1 MTVLRVAL
9 VELKRLTSGVLP
21 VLVLIAMSCIPLLY
35 GALYLYGN
43 WDAYG
48 HVNGIVGALVVEDE
62 GATDSSGQQVN
73 TGADVK
79 KNLLDAGTFDWR
91 QVPTREEA
99 VDGVEKGT
107 YDFALVIPKN
117 FSRNLQSAAAFKP
130 DADGKTGTI
139 DPQSA
144 GIEIV
149 TNDANNYVL
158 TNIVTKAGTSVRDS
172 VASKV
177 GNATANALLA
187 SFTTIHSKMGEAA
200 DGASKVNNGT
210 VKLADAIVQLKD
222 GSATVNDG
230 ALKLKDGTVTLS
242 DGTTQLVDAQKQLA
256 EGAEKLA
263 NGAEKLDSGAE
274 KLDSGAEKLVDGST
288 TLKNGT
294 STLASAA
301 ASASDGASKLKDGS
315 ATLAEGTSSLKDGS
329 ATLAR
334 GANSL
339 AEGTHKL
346 RQGLDQSGIRELPG
360 QLNAMCQHLQQTDTS
375 APSGDFGRDLSNTV
389 VSASAQR
396 LRERL
401 APLVAAGTMT
411 QQQADELVSS
421 VDSDE
426 FKGEVATL
434 NQKALESQLASRD
447 AVAADVMSKLQALK
461 SSHCVADG
469 SSSSAAKIQTLVSG
483 VDALDAA
490 STSVAKGASSLAD
503 GAARVDDG
511 ASSLA
516 SGSAALADGNSKIAS
531 GASSLA
537 SGSAT
542 LAEGTE
548 NLKSGTDSLKSGA
561 ATLKDGSGTL
571 AEKEQAA
578 VEGQQKVAD
587 GASNLKDGA
596 SQLSEGTGKLA
607 NGTDQLHSGAS
618 ELKEGTSSLQSGLA
632 SGTKQ
637 VPNLSE
643 SDQTKVADTMS
654 NPVTL
659 SHNSLASGRNYGEGM
674 GPFFMCLA
682 LWIGGLMLVQTLRV
696 MNNRALASHAPSIR
710 VMLGSWMPFGLVG
723 VAQATLMFVVIK
735 FGLGFEMAHPWL
747 VWLFLC
753 FVALVFTGFIHGLT
767 VFLSAPGKL
776 MALVV
781 LILQLVTGG
790 GTMPY
795 ETLPEPIRWMHD
807 FFPMGY
813 AVTGMRRLSYGVN
826 ESSLWGIMLVLT
838 LWGLAGLLL
847 GYLGTRRDRTWSL
860 KKLAP
865 EISVS

>member
-130 DADGKTGTI
+130 DANGNTGTI

-200 DGASKVNNGT
+200 SGAEKVNTGT

-256 EGAEKLA
+256 DGADKLA
-263 NGAEKLDSGAE
+263 SGAATLDSGAAT
-274 KLDSGAEKLVDGST
+274 LNSGAAKLVDGST

-315 ATLAEGTSSLKDGS
+315 ATLAQGTSSLKDGS
-329 ATLAR
+329 ATLAQ

-346 RQGLDQSGIRELPG
+346 RQGLDESGIRELPG

-401 APLVAAGTMT
+401 APMVAAGTMT

-426 FKGEVATL
+426 FKSEVATL
-434 NQKALESQLASRD
+434 NQKALESHLASRS
-447 AVAADVMSKLQALK
+447 ATAADAMSKLQALK

-490 STSVAKGASSLAD
+490 STSVAKGASSLAE
-503 GAARVDDG
+503 GAARVDSG

-516 SGSAALADGNSKIAS
+516 SGAATLADGNAQIAS

-548 NLKSGTDSLKSGA
+548 NLKSGTDSLKSGT
-561 ATLKDGSGTL
+561 ATLKDGTSTL
-571 AEKEQAA
+571 AEKEQSA

-596 SQLSEGTGKLA
+596 SQLTEGTEKLA
-607 NGTDQLHSGAS
+607 SGTDQLNSGAS
-618 ELKEGTSSLQSGLA
+618 ELKDGTSSLQSGLA

-696 MNNRALASHAPSIR
+696 MNNRALASHAPSVR

-723 VAQATLMFVVIK
+723 IAQATLMFVVIK

-747 VWLFLC
+747 AWLFLC
-753 FVALVFTGFIHGLT
+753 FVALIFTGFIHGLT
-767 VFLSAPGKL
+767 VFLGAPGKL
-776 MALVV
+776 VALVV

-795 ETLPEPIRWMHD
+795 ETLPESIRWMHD

-826 ESSLWGIMLVLT
+826 ESSLWGIMLVLA

-865 EISVS
+865 EITV

>member
-99 VDGVEKGT
+99 VNGVEKGT

-130 DADGKTGTI
+130 DANGNTGTI

-200 DGASKVNNGT
+200 SGAEKVNTGT

-256 EGAEKLA
+256 DGADKLA
-263 NGAEKLDSGAE
+263 SGAATLDSGAAA
-274 KLDSGAEKLVDGST
+274 LNSGAAKLVDGST

-315 ATLAEGTSSLKDGS
+315 ATLAQGTSSLKDGS
-329 ATLAR
+329 ATLAQ

-346 RQGLDQSGIRELPG
+346 RQGLDESGIRELPG

-401 APLVAAGTMT
+401 APMVAAGTMT

-434 NQKALESQLASRD
+434 NQKALESHLASRS
-447 AVAADVMSKLQALK
+447 ATAADAMSKLQALK

-469 SSSSAAKIQTLVSG
+469 SSSSAAKIQNLVSG

-490 STSVAKGASSLAD
+490 STSVAKGASSLAE
-503 GAARVDDG
+503 GAARVDSG

-516 SGSAALADGNSKIAS
+516 SGAATLADGNAQIAS

-537 SGSAT
+537 SGASS

-548 NLKSGTDSLKSGA
+548 NLKSGTDSLKSGT
-561 ATLKDGSGTL
+561 ATLKDGTSTL
-571 AEKEQAA
+571 AEKEQSA

-596 SQLSEGTGKLA
+596 SQLTEGTEKLA
-607 NGTDQLHSGAS
+607 SGTDQLNSGAS
-618 ELKEGTSSLQSGLA
+618 ELKDGTSSLQSGLA

-659 SHNSLASGRNYGEGM
+659 SHDSLASGRNYGEGM

-696 MNNRALASHAPSIR
+696 MNNRALASHAPSVR

-723 VAQATLMFVVIK
+723 IAQATLMFVVIK

-747 VWLFLC
+747 AWLFLC
-753 FVALVFTGFIHGLT
+753 FVALIFTGFIHGLT
-767 VFLSAPGKL
+767 VFLGAPGKL
-776 MALVV
+776 VALVV

-795 ETLPEPIRWMHD
+795 ETLPESIRWMHD

-826 ESSLWGIMLVLT
+826 ESSLWGIMLVLA

-865 EISVS
+865 EITV

>member
-73 TGADVK
+73 TGAEVK

-130 DADGKTGTI
+130 DANGNTGTI

-144 GIEIV
+144 GIEII

-200 DGASKVNNGT
+200 SGAEKVNTGT

-242 DGTTQLVDAQKQLA
+242 DGTTQLADAQKQLA
-256 EGAEKLA
+256 DGADKLA
-263 NGAEKLDSGAE
+263 SGAATLDSGAAT
-274 KLDSGAEKLVDGST
+274 LDSGAAKLVDGST

-315 ATLAEGTSSLKDGS
+315 ATLAQGTSSLKDGS
-329 ATLAR
+329 AALAQ

-339 AEGTHKL
+339 AEGVHKL
-346 RQGLDQSGIRELPG
+346 RQGLDESGIRELPG

-401 APLVAAGTMT
+401 APMVAAGTMT

-434 NQKALESQLASRD
+434 NQKALESHLASRS
-447 AVAADVMSKLQALK
+447 AAAADAMSKLQALK

-483 VDALDAA
+483 VDALDEA
-490 STSVAKGASSLAD
+490 STSVAKGASSLAE
-503 GAARVDDG
+503 GAARVDSG

-516 SGSAALADGNSKIAS
+516 SGAATLADGNAQIAS

-548 NLKSGTDSLKSGA
+548 NLKSGTDSLKSGT
-561 ATLKDGSGTL
+561 ATLKDGTSTL

-596 SQLSEGTGKLA
+596 SQLAEGTEKLA
-607 NGTDQLHSGAS
+607 SGTDQLNSGAS
-618 ELKEGTSSLQSGLA
+618 ELKDGTSSLQSGLA

-643 SDQTKVADTMS
+643 SEQAKVADTMS

-659 SHNSLASGRNYGEGM
+659 SHDSLASGRNYGEGM

-696 MNNRALASHAPSIR
+696 MNNRALASHAPSVR

-723 VAQATLMFVVIK
+723 IAQATLMFVVIK

-747 VWLFLC
+747 AWLFLC

-767 VFLSAPGKL
+767 VFLGAPGKL
-776 MALVV
+776 VALVV

-795 ETLPEPIRWMHD
+795 ETLPESIRWMHD

-826 ESSLWGIMLVLT
+826 ESSLGGIMLVLA

-865 EISVS
+865 EITV

>member
-130 DADGKTGTI
+130 DANGNTGTI

-200 DGASKVNNGT
+200 SGAEKVNTGT

-256 EGAEKLA
+256 DGADKLA
-263 NGAEKLDSGAE
+263 SGAATLDSGAAT
-274 KLDSGAEKLVDGST
+274 LNSGAAKLVDGST

-315 ATLAEGTSSLKDGS
+315 ATLAQGTSSLKDGS
-329 ATLAR
+329 ATLAQ

-339 AEGTHKL
+339 AEGVHKL
-346 RQGLDQSGIRELPG
+346 RQGLDESGIRELPG

-401 APLVAAGTMT
+401 APMVAAGTMT

-434 NQKALESQLASRD
+434 NQKALESHLASRS
-447 AVAADVMSKLQALK
+447 ATAADAMSKLQALK

-490 STSVAKGASSLAD
+490 STSVAKGASSLAE
-503 GAARVDDG
+503 GAARVDSG

-516 SGSAALADGNSKIAS
+516 SGAATLADGNAQIAS

-537 SGSAT
+537 SGASS

-548 NLKSGTDSLKSGA
+548 NLKSGTDSLKSGT
-561 ATLKDGSGTL
+561 ATLKDGTSTL
-571 AEKEQAA
+571 AEKEQSA

-596 SQLSEGTGKLA
+596 SQLTEGTEKLA
-607 NGTDQLHSGAS
+607 SGTDQLNSGAS
-618 ELKEGTSSLQSGLA
+618 ELKDGTSSLQSGLA

-696 MNNRALASHAPSIR
+696 MNNRALASHAPSVR

-723 VAQATLMFVVIK
+723 IAQATLMFVVIK

-747 VWLFLC
+747 AWLFLC
-753 FVALVFTGFIHGLT
+753 FVALIFTGFIHGLT
-767 VFLSAPGKL
+767 VFLGAPGKL
-776 MALVV
+776 VALVV

-795 ETLPEPIRWMHD
+795 ETLPESIRWMHD

-865 EISVS
+865 EITV

>member
-130 DADGKTGTI
+130 DANGNTGTI

-200 DGASKVNNGT
+200 SGAEKVNTGT

-230 ALKLKDGTVTLS
+230 ALKLKDGTSSLA
-242 DGTTQLVDAQKQLA
+242 DGQSQMLDGQKQLA
-256 EGAEKLA
+256 EGAGKLA
-263 NGAEKLDSGAE
+263 DGVSTLDSGAAKLDSGAG
-274 KLDSGAEKLVDGST
+274 KLADGASSLKDGS
-288 TLKNGT
+288 

-301 ASASDGASKLKDGS
+301 ASASDGAAKLKDGS

-329 ATLAR
+329 ATLAQ

-346 RQGLDQSGIRELPG
+346 RQGLDESGIRELPG

-401 APLVAAGTMT
+401 APMVAAGTMT

-434 NQKALESQLASRD
+434 NQKALQSHLATRD
-447 AVAADVMSKLQALK
+447 AAAADALSKLSALK
-461 SSHCVADG
+461 SSHCISDG
-469 SSSSAAKIQTLVSG
+469 SSSTAAKIQTLVSG
-483 VDALDAA
+483 VDALDSGA
-490 STSVAKGASSLAD
+490 SSLAKGASSLAE
-503 GAARVDDG
+503 GAARVDAG

-542 LAEGTE
+542 LSGGASELKEGTGS
-548 NLKSGTDSLKSGA
+548 LKSGTA
-561 ATLKDGSGTL
+561 ELKDGSGTL
-571 AEKEQAA
+571 AEKQQSA
-578 VEGQQKVAD
+578 VEGQQKLAD
-587 GASNLKDGA
+587 GADKLKDGA
-596 SQLSEGTGKLA
+596 SQLSDGTEKLSDGSSKL
-607 NGTDQLHSGAS
+607 NDGAS
-618 ELKEGTSSLQSGLA
+618 ELKDGTSSLESGLA
-632 SGTKQ
+632 SGAKQ
-637 VPNLSE
+637 VPSLAPT
-643 SDQTKVADTMS
+643 DQAKVADTMS

-696 MNNRALASHAPSIR
+696 MNNRALASHAPSVR

-723 VAQATLMFVVIK
+723 IAQATLMFVVIK

-747 VWLFLC
+747 AWLFLC

-767 VFLSAPGKL
+767 VFLGAPGKL
-776 MALVV
+776 VALVV

-795 ETLPEPIRWMHD
+795 ETLPESIRWMHD

-826 ESSLWGIMLVLT
+826 ESSLGGIMLVLA

-865 EISVS
+865 EITV

>member
-21 VLVLIAMSCIPLLY
+21 ILVLIAMSCIPLLY

-130 DADGKTGTI
+130 DANGNTGTI

-200 DGASKVNNGT
+200 SGAEKVNTGT

-256 EGAEKLA
+256 DGADKLA
-263 NGAEKLDSGAE
+263 SGAATLDSGAAT
-274 KLDSGAEKLVDGST
+274 LNSGAAKLVDGST

-315 ATLAEGTSSLKDGS
+315 ATLAQGTSSLKDGS
-329 ATLAR
+329 ATLAQ

-346 RQGLDQSGIRELPG
+346 RQGLDESGIRELPG

-401 APLVAAGTMT
+401 APMVAAGTMT

-434 NQKALESQLASRD
+434 NQKALESHLASRS
-447 AVAADVMSKLQALK
+447 ATAADAMSKLQALK

-490 STSVAKGASSLAD
+490 STSVAKGASSLAE
-503 GAARVDDG
+503 GAARVDSG

-516 SGSAALADGNSKIAS
+516 SGAATLADGNAQIAS

-537 SGSAT
+537 SGASS

-548 NLKSGTDSLKSGA
+548 NLKSGTDSLKSGT
-561 ATLKDGSGTL
+561 ATLKDGTSTL
-571 AEKEQAA
+571 AEKEQSA

-596 SQLSEGTGKLA
+596 SQLTEGTEKLA
-607 NGTDQLHSGAS
+607 SGTDQLNSGAS
-618 ELKEGTSSLQSGLA
+618 ELKDGTSSLQSGLA

-696 MNNRALASHAPSIR
+696 MNNRALASHAPSVR

-723 VAQATLMFVVIK
+723 IAQATLMFVVIK

-747 VWLFLC
+747 AWLFLC
-753 FVALVFTGFIHGLT
+753 FVALIFTGFIHGLT
-767 VFLSAPGKL
+767 VFLGAPGKL
-776 MALVV
+776 VALVV

-795 ETLPEPIRWMHD
+795 ETLPESIRWMHD

-826 ESSLWGIMLVLT
+826 ESSLWGIMLVLA

-865 EISVS
+865 EITV

>member
-73 TGADVK
+73 TGAEVK

-130 DADGKTGTI
+130 DANGNTGTI

-200 DGASKVNNGT
+200 SGAEKVNTGT

-256 EGAEKLA
+256 DGADKLA
-263 NGAEKLDSGAE
+263 SGAATLDSGAAT
-274 KLDSGAEKLVDGST
+274 LNSGAAKLVDGST

-315 ATLAEGTSSLKDGS
+315 ATLTQGTSSLKDGS
-329 ATLAR
+329 ATLAQ

-346 RQGLDQSGIRELPG
+346 RQGLDESGIRELPG

-401 APLVAAGTMT
+401 APMVAAGTMT

-434 NQKALESQLASRD
+434 NQKALESHLASRS
-447 AVAADVMSKLQALK
+447 ATAADAMSKLQALK

-490 STSVAKGASSLAD
+490 STSVAKGASSLAE
-503 GAARVDDG
+503 GAARVDSG

-516 SGSAALADGNSKIAS
+516 SGAATLADGNAQIAS

-548 NLKSGTDSLKSGA
+548 NLKSGTDSLKSGT
-561 ATLKDGSGTL
+561 ATLKDGTGTL
-571 AEKEQAA
+571 AEKEQTA

-596 SQLSEGTGKLA
+596 SQLTEGTEKLA
-607 NGTDQLHSGAS
+607 SGTDQLNSGAS
-618 ELKEGTSSLQSGLA
+618 ELKDGTSSLQSGLA

-643 SDQTKVADTMS
+643 SDQAKVADTMS

-696 MNNRALASHAPSIR
+696 MNNRALASHAPSVR

-723 VAQATLMFVVIK
+723 IAQATLMFVVIK

-747 VWLFLC
+747 AWLFLC

-767 VFLSAPGKL
+767 VFLGAPGKL
-776 MALVV
+776 VALVV

-795 ETLPEPIRWMHD
+795 ETLPESIRWMHD

-826 ESSLWGIMLVLT
+826 ESSLGGIMLVLA

-865 EISVS
+865 EITV

>member
-107 YDFALVIPKN
+107 YDFAMVIPKN

-865 EISVS
+865 EISV

>member
-73 TGADVK
+73 TGAEVK

-130 DADGKTGTI
+130 DANGNTGTI

-144 GIEIV
+144 GIEII

-230 ALKLKDGTVTLS
+230 ALKLKDGTSSLA
-242 DGTTQLVDAQKQLA
+242 DGQSQMLDGQKQLA
-256 EGAEKLA
+256 EGAGKLA
-263 NGAEKLDSGAE
+263 DGVSTLDSGAAKLDSGAG
-274 KLDSGAEKLVDGST
+274 KLADGASSLKDGS
-288 TLKNGT
+288 

-301 ASASDGASKLKDGS
+301 ASASDGAAKLKDGS

-329 ATLAR
+329 ATLAQ

-346 RQGLDQSGIRELPG
+346 RQGLDESGIRELPG

-375 APSGDFGRDLSNTV
+375 TPSGDFGRDLSNTV

-401 APLVAAGTMT
+401 APMVAAGTMT

-434 NQKALESQLASRD
+434 NQKALESHLASRS
-447 AVAADVMSKLQALK
+447 AAAADAMSKLQALK

-483 VDALDAA
+483 VDALDSGA
-490 STSVAKGASSLAD
+490 SSLAKGASSLAE
-503 GAARVDDG
+503 GAARVDAG

-542 LAEGTE
+542 LSGGASELKEGT
-548 NLKSGTDSLKSGA
+548 GSLKSGA
-561 ATLKDGSGTL
+561 AELKDGSGTL
-571 AEKEQAA
+571 AEKQQSA
-578 VEGQQKVAD
+578 VEGQQKLAD
-587 GASNLKDGA
+587 GADKLKDGA
-596 SQLSEGTGKLA
+596 SQLSDGTEKLSDGSSKL
-607 NGTDQLHSGAS
+607 NDGAS
-618 ELKEGTSSLQSGLA
+618 ELKDGTSSLESGLA
-632 SGTKQ
+632 SGAKQ
-637 VPNLSE
+637 VPSLAPT
-643 SDQTKVADTMS
+643 DQAKVADTMS

-696 MNNRALASHAPSIR
+696 MNNRALASHAPSVR

-723 VAQATLMFVVIK
+723 IAQATLMFVVIK

-747 VWLFLC
+747 AWLFLC

-767 VFLSAPGKL
+767 VFLGAPGKL
-776 MALVV
+776 VALVV

-795 ETLPEPIRWMHD
+795 ETLPESIRWMHD

-826 ESSLWGIMLVLT
+826 ESSLGGIMLVLA

-865 EISVS
+865 EITV

>member
-73 TGADVK
+73 TGAEVK

-130 DADGKTGTI
+130 DANGNTGTI

-230 ALKLKDGTVTLS
+230 ALKLKDGTSSLA
-242 DGTTQLVDAQKQLA
+242 DGQSQMLDGQKQLA
-256 EGAEKLA
+256 EGAGKLA
-263 NGAEKLDSGAE
+263 DGVSTLDSGAA
-274 KLDSGAEKLVDGST
+274 KLESGAGKLADGASSLKDGS
-288 TLKNGT
+288 

-301 ASASDGASKLKDGS
+301 ASASDGAAKLKDGS

-329 ATLAR
+329 ATLAQ

-346 RQGLDQSGIRELPG
+346 RQGLDESGIRELPG

-401 APLVAAGTMT
+401 APMVDAGTMT

-434 NQKALESQLASRD
+434 NQKALQSHLATRD
-447 AVAADVMSKLQALK
+447 AAAADALSKLSALK
-461 SSHCVADG
+461 SSHCISDG
-469 SSSSAAKIQTLVSG
+469 SSSTAAKIQTLVSG
-483 VDALDAA
+483 VDALDAGA
-490 STSVAKGASSLAD
+490 SSLAKGASSLAE
-503 GAARVDDG
+503 GAARVDAG

-542 LAEGTE
+542 LSGGASELKEGT
-548 NLKSGTDSLKSGA
+548 GSLKSGA
-561 ATLKDGSGTL
+561 AELKDGSGTL
-571 AEKEQAA
+571 AEKQQSA
-578 VEGQQKVAD
+578 VEGQQKLAD
-587 GASNLKDGA
+587 GADKLKDGA
-596 SQLSEGTGKLA
+596 SQLSDGTEKLSDGSSKL
-607 NGTDQLHSGAS
+607 NDGAS
-618 ELKEGTSSLQSGLA
+618 ELKDGTSSLESGLA
-632 SGTKQ
+632 SGAKQ
-637 VPNLSE
+637 VPSLAPT
-643 SDQTKVADTMS
+643 DQAKVADTMS

-696 MNNRALASHAPSIR
+696 MNNRALASHAPSVR

-723 VAQATLMFVVIK
+723 IAQATLMFVVIK

-747 VWLFLC
+747 AWLFLC

-767 VFLSAPGKL
+767 VFLGAPGKL
-776 MALVV
+776 VALVV

-795 ETLPEPIRWMHD
+795 ETLPESIRWMHD

-826 ESSLWGIMLVLT
+826 ESSLGGIMVVLA

-865 EISVS
+865 EITV

>member
-130 DADGKTGTI
+130 DANGNTGTI

-200 DGASKVNNGT
+200 SGAEKVNTGT

-256 EGAEKLA
+256 DGADKLA
-263 NGAEKLDSGAE
+263 SGAATLDSGAAA
-274 KLDSGAEKLVDGST
+274 LDSGAAKLVDGST

-315 ATLAEGTSSLKDGS
+315 ATLAQGTSSLKDGS
-329 ATLAR
+329 ATLAQ

-346 RQGLDQSGIRELPG
+346 RQGLDESGIRELPG

-401 APLVAAGTMT
+401 APMVAAGTMT

-434 NQKALESQLASRD
+434 NQKALESHLASRS
-447 AVAADVMSKLQALK
+447 ATAADAMSKLQALK

-490 STSVAKGASSLAD
+490 STSVAKGASSLAE
-503 GAARVDDG
+503 GAARVDSG

-516 SGSAALADGNSKIAS
+516 SGAATLADGNAQIAS

-548 NLKSGTDSLKSGA
+548 NLKSGTDSLKSGT
-561 ATLKDGSGTL
+561 ATLKDGTSTL
-571 AEKEQAA
+571 AEKEQSA

-596 SQLSEGTGKLA
+596 SQLTEGTEKLA
-607 NGTDQLHSGAS
+607 SGTDQLNSGAS
-618 ELKEGTSSLQSGLA
+618 ELKDGTSSLQSGLA

-643 SDQTKVADTMS
+643 SEQAKVADTMS

-659 SHNSLASGRNYGEGM
+659 SHDSLASGRNYGEGM

-696 MNNRALASHAPSIR
+696 MNNRALASHAPSVR

-723 VAQATLMFVVIK
+723 IAQATLMFVVIK

-747 VWLFLC
+747 AWLFLC
-753 FVALVFTGFIHGLT
+753 FVALIFTGFIHGLT
-767 VFLSAPGKL
+767 VFLGAPGKL
-776 MALVV
+776 VALVV

-795 ETLPEPIRWMHD
+795 ETLPESIRWMHD

-865 EISVS
+865 EITV

>member
-99 VDGVEKGT
+99 VNGVEKGT

-130 DADGKTGTI
+130 DANGNTGTI

-200 DGASKVNNGT
+200 SGAEKVNTGT

-256 EGAEKLA
+256 DGADKLA
-263 NGAEKLDSGAE
+263 SGAATLDSGAAA
-274 KLDSGAEKLVDGST
+274 LNSGAAKLVDGST

-315 ATLAEGTSSLKDGS
+315 ATMAQGTSSLKDGS
-329 ATLAR
+329 ATLAQ

-346 RQGLDQSGIRELPG
+346 RQGLDESGIRELPG

-401 APLVAAGTMT
+401 APMVAAGTMT

-434 NQKALESQLASRD
+434 NQKALESHLASRS
-447 AVAADVMSKLQALK
+447 ATAADAMSKLQALK

-490 STSVAKGASSLAD
+490 STSVAKGASSLAE
-503 GAARVDDG
+503 GAARVDSG

-516 SGSAALADGNSKIAS
+516 SGAATLADGNAQIAS

-537 SGSAT
+537 SGAAT

-548 NLKSGTDSLKSGA
+548 NLKSGTDSLKSGT
-561 ATLKDGSGTL
+561 ATLKDGTSTL
-571 AEKEQAA
+571 AEKEQSA

-596 SQLSEGTGKLA
+596 SQLTEGTEKLA
-607 NGTDQLHSGAS
+607 SGTDQLNSGAS
-618 ELKEGTSSLQSGLA
+618 ELKDGTSSLQSGLA

-659 SHNSLASGRNYGEGM
+659 SHDSLASGRNYGEGM

-696 MNNRALASHAPSIR
+696 MNNRALASHAPSVR

-723 VAQATLMFVVIK
+723 IAQATLMFVVIK

-747 VWLFLC
+747 AWLFLC
-753 FVALVFTGFIHGLT
+753 FVALIFTGFIHGLT
-767 VFLSAPGKL
+767 VFLGAPGKL
-776 MALVV
+776 VALVV

-795 ETLPEPIRWMHD
+795 ETLPESIRWMHD

-865 EISVS
+865 EITV

>member
-401 APLVAAGTMT
+401 APLVVAGTMT

-865 EISVS
+865 EITV

>member
-73 TGADVK
+73 TGAEVK

-130 DADGKTGTI
+130 DANGNTGTI

-144 GIEIV
+144 GIEII

-200 DGASKVNNGT
+200 SGAEKVNTGT

-242 DGTTQLVDAQKQLA
+242 DGTTRLVDAQKQLA
-256 EGAEKLA
+256 DGADKLA
-263 NGAEKLDSGAE
+263 SGAATLDSGAAT
-274 KLDSGAEKLVDGST
+274 LDSGAAKLVDGST

-315 ATLAEGTSSLKDGS
+315 ATLAQGTSSLKDGS
-329 ATLAR
+329 ATLAQ

-339 AEGTHKL
+339 AEGVHKL
-346 RQGLDQSGIRELPG
+346 RQGLDESGIRELPG

-401 APLVAAGTMT
+401 APMVAAGTMT

-434 NQKALESQLASRD
+434 NQKALESHLASRS
-447 AVAADVMSKLQALK
+447 AAAADAMSKLQALK

-490 STSVAKGASSLAD
+490 STSVAKGASSLAE
-503 GAARVDDG
+503 GAARVDSG

-516 SGSAALADGNSKIAS
+516 SGAATLADGNAQIAS

-548 NLKSGTDSLKSGA
+548 NLKSGTDSLKSGT
-561 ATLKDGSGTL
+561 ATLKDGTSTL
-571 AEKEQAA
+571 AEKEQTA

-596 SQLSEGTGKLA
+596 SQLAEGTEKLA
-607 NGTDQLHSGAS
+607 SGTDQLNNGAS
-618 ELKEGTSSLQSGLA
+618 ELKDGTSSLQSGLA
-632 SGTKQ
+632 SGAKQ

-643 SDQTKVADTMS
+643 SEQTKVADTMS

-696 MNNRALASHAPSIR
+696 MNNRALASHAPSVR

-723 VAQATLMFVVIK
+723 IAQATLMFVVIK

-747 VWLFLC
+747 AWLFLC

-767 VFLSAPGKL
+767 VFLGAPGKL
-776 MALVV
+776 VALVV

-795 ETLPEPIRWMHD
+795 ETLPESIRWMHD

-826 ESSLWGIMLVLT
+826 ESSLGGIMLVLA

-865 EISVS
+865 EITV

>member
-434 NQKALESQLASRD
+434 NQKALESQLTSRD
-447 AVAADVMSKLQALK
+447 AAAADVMSKLQALK

-587 GASNLKDGA
+587 GASSLKDGA

-865 EISVS
+865 EISV

>member
-21 VLVLIAMSCIPLLY
+21 ILVLIAMSCIPLLY

-130 DADGKTGTI
+130 DANGNTGTI

-200 DGASKVNNGT
+200 SGAEKVNTGT

-256 EGAEKLA
+256 DGADKLA
-263 NGAEKLDSGAE
+263 SGAATLDSGAAA
-274 KLDSGAEKLVDGST
+274 LDSGAAKLVDGST

-315 ATLAEGTSSLKDGS
+315 ATLAQGTSSLKDGS
-329 ATLAR
+329 ATLAQ

-346 RQGLDQSGIRELPG
+346 RQGLDESGIRELPG

-401 APLVAAGTMT
+401 APMVAAGTMT

-434 NQKALESQLASRD
+434 NQKALESHLASRS
-447 AVAADVMSKLQALK
+447 ATAADAMSKLQALK

-490 STSVAKGASSLAD
+490 STSVAKGASSLAE
-503 GAARVDDG
+503 GAARVDSG

-516 SGSAALADGNSKIAS
+516 SGAATLADGNAQIAS

-548 NLKSGTDSLKSGA
+548 NLKSGTDSLKSGT
-561 ATLKDGSGTL
+561 ATLKDGTSTL
-571 AEKEQAA
+571 AEKEQSA

-596 SQLSEGTGKLA
+596 SQLTEGTEKLA
-607 NGTDQLHSGAS
+607 SGTDQLNSGAS
-618 ELKEGTSSLQSGLA
+618 ELKDGTSSLQSGLA

-696 MNNRALASHAPSIR
+696 MNNRALASHAPSVR

-723 VAQATLMFVVIK
+723 IAQATLMFVVIK

-747 VWLFLC
+747 AWLFLC
-753 FVALVFTGFIHGLT
+753 FVALIFTGFIHGLT
-767 VFLSAPGKL
+767 VFLGAPGKL
-776 MALVV
+776 VALVV

-795 ETLPEPIRWMHD
+795 ETLPESIRWMHD

-865 EISVS
+865 EITV

>member
-99 VDGVEKGT
+99 VNGVEKGT

-130 DADGKTGTI
+130 DANGNTGTI

-200 DGASKVNNGT
+200 SGAEKVNTGT

-256 EGAEKLA
+256 DGADKLA
-263 NGAEKLDSGAE
+263 SGAATLDSGAAA
-274 KLDSGAEKLVDGST
+274 LDSGAAKLVDGST

-315 ATLAEGTSSLKDGS
+315 ATLAQGTSSLKDGS
-329 ATLAR
+329 ATLAQ

-346 RQGLDQSGIRELPG
+346 RQGLDESGIRELPG

-401 APLVAAGTMT
+401 APMVAAGTMT

-434 NQKALESQLASRD
+434 NQKALESHLASRS
-447 AVAADVMSKLQALK
+447 ATAADAMSKLQALK

-490 STSVAKGASSLAD
+490 STSVAKGASSLAE
-503 GAARVDDG
+503 GAARVDSG

-516 SGSAALADGNSKIAS
+516 SGAATLADGNAQIAS

-548 NLKSGTDSLKSGA
+548 NLKSGTDSLKSGT
-561 ATLKDGSGTL
+561 ATLKDGTSTL
-571 AEKEQAA
+571 AEKEQSA

-596 SQLSEGTGKLA
+596 SQLTEGTEKLA
-607 NGTDQLHSGAS
+607 SGTDQLNSGAS
-618 ELKEGTSSLQSGLA
+618 ELKDGTSSLQSGLA

-696 MNNRALASHAPSIR
+696 MNNRALASHAPSVR

-723 VAQATLMFVVIK
+723 IAQATLMFVVIK

-747 VWLFLC
+747 AWLFLC
-753 FVALVFTGFIHGLT
+753 FVALIFTGFIHGLT
-767 VFLSAPGKL
+767 VFLGAPGKL
-776 MALVV
+776 VALVV

-865 EISVS
+865 EITV

>member
-130 DADGKTGTI
+130 DANGNTGTI

-200 DGASKVNNGT
+200 SGAEKVNTGT

-256 EGAEKLA
+256 DGADKLA
-263 NGAEKLDSGAE
+263 SGAATLDSGAAA
-274 KLDSGAEKLVDGST
+274 LNSGAAKLVDGST

-315 ATLAEGTSSLKDGS
+315 ATLAQGTSSLKDGS
-329 ATLAR
+329 ATLAQ

-346 RQGLDQSGIRELPG
+346 RQGLDESGIRELPG

-401 APLVAAGTMT
+401 APMVAAGTMT

-434 NQKALESQLASRD
+434 NQKALESHLASRS
-447 AVAADVMSKLQALK
+447 ATAADAMSKLQALK

-469 SSSSAAKIQTLVSG
+469 SSSSAAKIQNLVSG

-490 STSVAKGASSLAD
+490 STSVAKGASSLAE
-503 GAARVDDG
+503 GAARVDSG

-516 SGSAALADGNSKIAS
+516 SGAATLADGNAQIAS

-537 SGSAT
+537 SGASS

-548 NLKSGTDSLKSGA
+548 NLKSGTDSLKSGT
-561 ATLKDGSGTL
+561 ATLKDGTSTL
-571 AEKEQAA
+571 AEKEQSA

-596 SQLSEGTGKLA
+596 SQLTEGTEKLA
-607 NGTDQLHSGAS
+607 SGTDQLNSGAS
-618 ELKEGTSSLQSGLA
+618 ELKDGTSSLQSGLA

-659 SHNSLASGRNYGEGM
+659 SHDSLASGRNYGEGM

-696 MNNRALASHAPSIR
+696 MNNRALASHAPSVR

-723 VAQATLMFVVIK
+723 IAQATLMFVVIK

-747 VWLFLC
+747 AWLFLC
-753 FVALVFTGFIHGLT
+753 FVALIFTGFIHGLT
-767 VFLSAPGKL
+767 VFLGAPGKL
-776 MALVV
+776 VALVV

-795 ETLPEPIRWMHD
+795 ETLPESIRWMHD

-826 ESSLWGIMLVLT
+826 ESSLWGIMLVLA

-865 EISVS
+865 EITV

>member
-130 DADGKTGTI
+130 DANGNTGTI

-158 TNIVTKAGTSVRDS
+158 TNIVMKAGTSVRDS

-200 DGASKVNNGT
+200 SGAEKVNTGT

-256 EGAEKLA
+256 DGADKLA
-263 NGAEKLDSGAE
+263 SGAATLDSGAAT
-274 KLDSGAEKLVDGST
+274 LNSGAAKLVDGST

-315 ATLAEGTSSLKDGS
+315 ATLAQGTSSLKDGS
-329 ATLAR
+329 ATLAQ

-346 RQGLDQSGIRELPG
+346 RQGLDESGIRELPG

-401 APLVAAGTMT
+401 APMVAAGTMT

-434 NQKALESQLASRD
+434 NQKALESHLASRS
-447 AVAADVMSKLQALK
+447 ATAADAMSKLQALK
-461 SSHCVADG
+461 SSHCVSDG
-469 SSSSAAKIQTLVSG
+469 TSSTAAKIQTLVSG

-490 STSVAKGASSLAD
+490 ATSVAKGASSLAD
-503 GAARVDDG
+503 GAARVDSG

-516 SGSAALADGNSKIAS
+516 SGAATLADGNAQIAS

-537 SGSAT
+537 SGASS

-548 NLKSGTDSLKSGA
+548 NLKSGTDSLKSGT
-561 ATLKDGSGTL
+561 ATLKDGTSTL
-571 AEKEQAA
+571 AEKEQSA

-596 SQLSEGTGKLA
+596 SQLSEGTEKLA
-607 NGTDQLHSGAS
+607 SGTDQLNSGAS

-696 MNNRALASHAPSIR
+696 MNNRALASHAPSVR

-747 VWLFLC
+747 AWLFLC

-767 VFLSAPGKL
+767 VFLGAPGKL
-776 MALVV
+776 VALVV

-795 ETLPEPIRWMHD
+795 ETLPESIRWMHD

-826 ESSLWGIMLVLT
+826 ESSLWGIMLVLA

-865 EISVS
+865 EITV

>member
-130 DADGKTGTI
+130 DANGNTGTI

-200 DGASKVNNGT
+200 SGAEKVNTGT

-256 EGAEKLA
+256 DGADKLA
-263 NGAEKLDSGAE
+263 SGAATLDSGAAA
-274 KLDSGAEKLVDGST
+274 LNSGAAKLVDGST

-315 ATLAEGTSSLKDGS
+315 ATLAQGTSSLKDGS
-329 ATLAR
+329 ATLAQ

-346 RQGLDQSGIRELPG
+346 RQGLDESGIRELPG

-401 APLVAAGTMT
+401 APMVAAGTMT

-434 NQKALESQLASRD
+434 NQKALESHLASRS
-447 AVAADVMSKLQALK
+447 ATAADAMSKLQALK
-461 SSHCVADG
+461 SSHCVSDG
-469 SSSSAAKIQTLVSG
+469 TSSTAAKIQTLVSG

-490 STSVAKGASSLAD
+490 ATSVAKGASSLAD
-503 GAARVDDG
+503 GAARVDSG

-516 SGSAALADGNSKIAS
+516 SGAATLADGNAQIAS

-537 SGSAT
+537 SGASS

-548 NLKSGTDSLKSGA
+548 NLKSGTDSLKSGT
-561 ATLKDGSGTL
+561 ATLKDGTSTL
-571 AEKEQAA
+571 AEKEQSA

-596 SQLSEGTGKLA
+596 SQLTEGTEKLA
-607 NGTDQLHSGAS
+607 SGTDQLNSGAS
-618 ELKEGTSSLQSGLA
+618 ELKDGTSSLQSGLA

-659 SHNSLASGRNYGEGM
+659 SHDSLASGRNYGEGM

-696 MNNRALASHAPSIR
+696 MNNRALASHAPSVR

-723 VAQATLMFVVIK
+723 IAQATLMFVVIK

-747 VWLFLC
+747 AWLFLC

-767 VFLSAPGKL
+767 VFLGAPGKL
-776 MALVV
+776 VALVV

-795 ETLPEPIRWMHD
+795 ETLPESIRWMHD

-865 EISVS
+865 EITV

>member
-73 TGADVK
+73 TGAEVK

-130 DADGKTGTI
+130 DANGNTGTI

-200 DGASKVNNGT
+200 DGAAKLKDGT

-230 ALKLKDGTVTLS
+230 ALKLKDGTSSLA
-242 DGTTQLVDAQKQLA
+242 DGQSQMLDGQKQLA
-256 EGAEKLA
+256 EGAGKLA
-263 NGAEKLDSGAE
+263 DGVSTLDSGAAKLDSGAG
-274 KLDSGAEKLVDGST
+274 KLADGASSLKDGS
-288 TLKNGT
+288 

-301 ASASDGASKLKDGS
+301 ASASDGAAKLKDGS

-329 ATLAR
+329 ATLAQ

-346 RQGLDQSGIRELPG
+346 RQGLDESGIRELPG

-401 APLVAAGTMT
+401 APMVAAGTMT

-434 NQKALESQLASRD
+434 NQKALQSHLATRD
-447 AVAADVMSKLQALK
+447 AAAADALSKLSALK
-461 SSHCVADG
+461 SSHCISDG
-469 SSSSAAKIQTLVSG
+469 SSSTAAKIQTLVSG
-483 VDALDAA
+483 VDALDSGA
-490 STSVAKGASSLAD
+490 SSLAKGASSLAE
-503 GAARVDDG
+503 GAARVDAG

-542 LAEGTE
+542 LSGGASELKEGTGS
-548 NLKSGTDSLKSGA
+548 LKSGTA
-561 ATLKDGSGTL
+561 ELKDGSGTL
-571 AEKEQAA
+571 AEKQQSA
-578 VEGQQKVAD
+578 VEGQQKLAD
-587 GASNLKDGA
+587 GADKLKDGA
-596 SQLSEGTGKLA
+596 SQLSDGTEKLSDGSSKL
-607 NGTDQLHSGAS
+607 NDGAS
-618 ELKEGTSSLQSGLA
+618 ELKDGTSSLESGLA
-632 SGTKQ
+632 SGAKQ
-637 VPNLSE
+637 VPSLAPT
-643 SDQTKVADTMS
+643 DQAKVADTMS

-696 MNNRALASHAPSIR
+696 MNNRALASHAPSVR

-723 VAQATLMFVVIK
+723 IAQATLMFVVIK

-747 VWLFLC
+747 AWLFLC

-767 VFLSAPGKL
+767 VFLGAPGKL
-776 MALVV
+776 VALVV

-795 ETLPEPIRWMHD
+795 ETLPESIRWMHD

-826 ESSLWGIMLVLT
+826 ESSLGGIMLVLA

-865 EISVS
+865 EITV

>member
-99 VDGVEKGT
+99 VNGVEKGT

-130 DADGKTGTI
+130 DANGNTGTI

-200 DGASKVNNGT
+200 SGAEKVNTGT

-256 EGAEKLA
+256 DGADKLA
-263 NGAEKLDSGAE
+263 SGAATLDSGAAT
-274 KLDSGAEKLVDGST
+274 LNSGAAKLVDGST

-315 ATLAEGTSSLKDGS
+315 ATLAQGTSSLKDGS
-329 ATLAR
+329 ATLAQ

-346 RQGLDQSGIRELPG
+346 RQGLDESGIRELPG

-401 APLVAAGTMT
+401 APMVAAGTMT

-434 NQKALESQLASRD
+434 NQKALESHLASRS
-447 AVAADVMSKLQALK
+447 ATAADAMSKLQALK

-490 STSVAKGASSLAD
+490 STSVAKGASSLAE
-503 GAARVDDG
+503 GAARVDSG

-516 SGSAALADGNSKIAS
+516 SGAATLADGNAQIAS

-537 SGSAT
+537 SGASS

-548 NLKSGTDSLKSGA
+548 NLKSGTDSLKSGT
-561 ATLKDGSGTL
+561 ATLKDGTSTL
-571 AEKEQAA
+571 AEKEQSA

-596 SQLSEGTGKLA
+596 SQLTEGTEKLA
-607 NGTDQLHSGAS
+607 SGTDQLNSGAS
-618 ELKEGTSSLQSGLA
+618 ELKDGTSSLQSGLA

-696 MNNRALASHAPSIR
+696 MNNRALASHAPSVR

-723 VAQATLMFVVIK
+723 IAQATLMFVVIK

-747 VWLFLC
+747 AWLFLC
-753 FVALVFTGFIHGLT
+753 FVALIFTGFIHGLT
-767 VFLSAPGKL
+767 VFLGAPGKL
-776 MALVV
+776 VALVV

-795 ETLPEPIRWMHD
+795 ETLPESIRWMHD

-865 EISVS
+865 EITV

>member
-117 FSRNLQSAAAFKP
+117 FSRNLQSASAFKP
-130 DADGKTGTI
+130 DANGNTGTI

-200 DGASKVNNGT
+200 SGAEKVNTGT

-256 EGAEKLA
+256 DGADKLA
-263 NGAEKLDSGAE
+263 SGAATLDSGAAT
-274 KLDSGAEKLVDGST
+274 LNSGAAKLVDGST

-315 ATLAEGTSSLKDGS
+315 ATLAQGTSSLKDGS
-329 ATLAR
+329 ATLAQ

-339 AEGTHKL
+339 TEGTHKL
-346 RQGLDQSGIRELPG
+346 RQGLDESGIRELPG

-401 APLVAAGTMT
+401 APMVAAGTMT

-434 NQKALESQLASRD
+434 NQKALESHLASRS
-447 AVAADVMSKLQALK
+447 ATAADAMSKLQALK
-461 SSHCVADG
+461 SSHCIADG

-490 STSVAKGASSLAD
+490 STSVAKGASSLAE
-503 GAARVDDG
+503 GAARVDSG

-516 SGSAALADGNSKIAS
+516 SGAATLADGNAQIAS

-548 NLKSGTDSLKSGA
+548 NLKSGTDSLKSGT
-561 ATLKDGSGTL
+561 ATLKDGTSTL
-571 AEKEQAA
+571 AEKEQSA

-596 SQLSEGTGKLA
+596 SQLTEGTEKLA
-607 NGTDQLHSGAS
+607 SGTDQLNSGAS
-618 ELKEGTSSLQSGLA
+618 ELKDGTSSLQSGLA

-696 MNNRALASHAPSIR
+696 MNNRALASHAPSVR

-723 VAQATLMFVVIK
+723 IAQATLMFVVIK

-747 VWLFLC
+747 AWLFLC

-767 VFLSAPGKL
+767 VFLGAPGKL
-776 MALVV
+776 VALVV

-795 ETLPEPIRWMHD
+795 ETLPESIRWMHD

-865 EISVS
+865 EITV

>member
-73 TGADVK
+73 TGAEVK

-130 DADGKTGTI
+130 DANGNTGTI

-200 DGASKVNNGT
+200 SGAEKVNTGT

-242 DGTTQLVDAQKQLA
+242 DGTTQLADAQKQLA
-256 EGAEKLA
+256 DGADKLA
-263 NGAEKLDSGAE
+263 SGAATLDSGAAT
-274 KLDSGAEKLVDGST
+274 LDSGAAKLVDGST

-315 ATLAEGTSSLKDGS
+315 ATLAQGTSSLKDGS
-329 ATLAR
+329 AALAQ

-339 AEGTHKL
+339 AEGVHKL
-346 RQGLDQSGIRELPG
+346 RQGLDESGIRELPG

-401 APLVAAGTMT
+401 APMVAAGTMT

-434 NQKALESQLASRD
+434 NQKALESHLASRS
-447 AVAADVMSKLQALK
+447 ATAADAMSKLQALK

-483 VDALDAA
+483 VDALDEA
-490 STSVAKGASSLAD
+490 STSVAKGASSLAE
-503 GAARVDDG
+503 GAARVDSG

-516 SGSAALADGNSKIAS
+516 SGAATLADGNAQIAS

-537 SGSAT
+537 SGAAT

-548 NLKSGTDSLKSGA
+548 NLKSGTDSLKSGT
-561 ATLKDGSGTL
+561 ATLKDGASTL

-596 SQLSEGTGKLA
+596 SQLAEGTEKLA
-607 NGTDQLHSGAS
+607 SGTDQLNSGAS
-618 ELKEGTSSLQSGLA
+618 ELKDGTSSLQNGLA

-643 SDQTKVADTMS
+643 SEQAKVADTMS

-659 SHNSLASGRNYGEGM
+659 SHDSLASGRNYGEGM

-696 MNNRALASHAPSIR
+696 MNNRALASHAPSVR

-723 VAQATLMFVVIK
+723 IAQATLMFVVIK

-747 VWLFLC
+747 AWLFLC

-767 VFLSAPGKL
+767 VFLGAPGKL
-776 MALVV
+776 VALVV

-795 ETLPEPIRWMHD
+795 ETLPESIRWMHD

-826 ESSLWGIMLVLT
+826 ESSLGGIMLVLA

-865 EISVS
+865 EITV

>member
-130 DADGKTGTI
+130 DANGNTGTI

-200 DGASKVNNGT
+200 SGAEKVNTGT

-256 EGAEKLA
+256 DGADKLA
-263 NGAEKLDSGAE
+263 SGAATLDSGAAT
-274 KLDSGAEKLVDGST
+274 LNSGAAKLVDGST

-315 ATLAEGTSSLKDGS
+315 ATLAQGTSSLKDGS
-329 ATLAR
+329 ATLAQ

-346 RQGLDQSGIRELPG
+346 RQGLDESGIRELPG

-401 APLVAAGTMT
+401 APMVAAGTMT

-434 NQKALESQLASRD
+434 NQKALESHLASRS
-447 AVAADVMSKLQALK
+447 ATAADAMSKLQALK

-490 STSVAKGASSLAD
+490 STSVAKGASSLAE
-503 GAARVDDG
+503 GAARVDSG

-516 SGSAALADGNSKIAS
+516 SGAATLADGNAQIAS

-537 SGSAT
+537 SGAAT

-548 NLKSGTDSLKSGA
+548 NLKSGTDSLKSGT
-561 ATLKDGSGTL
+561 ATLKDGTSTL
-571 AEKEQAA
+571 AEKEQSA

-596 SQLSEGTGKLA
+596 SQLTEGTEKLA
-607 NGTDQLHSGAS
+607 SGTDQLNSGAS
-618 ELKEGTSSLQSGLA
+618 ELKDGTSSLQSGLA

-659 SHNSLASGRNYGEGM
+659 SHDSLASGRNYGEGM

-696 MNNRALASHAPSIR
+696 MNNRALASHAPSVR

-723 VAQATLMFVVIK
+723 IAQATLMFVVIK

-747 VWLFLC
+747 AWLFLC
-753 FVALVFTGFIHGLT
+753 FVALIFTGFIHGLT
-767 VFLSAPGKL
+767 VFLGAPGKL
-776 MALVV
+776 VALVV

-795 ETLPEPIRWMHD
+795 ETLPESIRWMHD

-826 ESSLWGIMLVLT
+826 ESSLWGIMLVLA

-865 EISVS
+865 EITV

>member
-130 DADGKTGTI
+130 DANGNTGTI

-200 DGASKVNNGT
+200 SGAEKVNTGT

-256 EGAEKLA
+256 DGADKLA
-263 NGAEKLDSGAE
+263 SGAATLDSGAAA
-274 KLDSGAEKLVDGST
+274 LDSGAAKLVDGST

-315 ATLAEGTSSLKDGS
+315 ATLAQGTSSLKDGS
-329 ATLAR
+329 ATLAQ

-346 RQGLDQSGIRELPG
+346 RQGLDESGIRELPG

-401 APLVAAGTMT
+401 APMVAAGTMT

-434 NQKALESQLASRD
+434 NQKALESHLASRS
-447 AVAADVMSKLQALK
+447 ATAADAMSKLQALK

-490 STSVAKGASSLAD
+490 STSVAKGASSLAE
-503 GAARVDDG
+503 GAARVDSG

-516 SGSAALADGNSKIAS
+516 SGAATLADGNAQIAS

-548 NLKSGTDSLKSGA
+548 NLKSGTDSLKSGT
-561 ATLKDGSGTL
+561 ATLKDGTSTL
-571 AEKEQAA
+571 AEKEQSA

-596 SQLSEGTGKLA
+596 SQLTEGTEKLA
-607 NGTDQLHSGAS
+607 SGTDQLNSGAS
-618 ELKEGTSSLQSGLA
+618 ELKDGTSSLQSGLA

-643 SDQTKVADTMS
+643 SEQAKVADTMS

-696 MNNRALASHAPSIR
+696 MNNRALASHAPSVR

-723 VAQATLMFVVIK
+723 IAQATLMFVVIK

-747 VWLFLC
+747 AWLFLC
-753 FVALVFTGFIHGLT
+753 FVALIFTGFIHGLT
-767 VFLSAPGKL
+767 VFLGAPGKL
-776 MALVV
+776 VALVV

-826 ESSLWGIMLVLT
+826 ESSLWGIMLVLA

-860 KKLAP
+860 KRLAP
-865 EISVS
+865 EITV

>member
-99 VDGVEKGT
+99 VNGVEKGT

-130 DADGKTGTI
+130 DANGNTGTI

-200 DGASKVNNGT
+200 SGAEKVNTGT

-256 EGAEKLA
+256 DGADKLA
-263 NGAEKLDSGAE
+263 SGAATLDSGAAA
-274 KLDSGAEKLVDGST
+274 LNSGAAKLVDGST

-315 ATLAEGTSSLKDGS
+315 ATLAQGTSSLKDGS
-329 ATLAR
+329 ATLAQ

-346 RQGLDQSGIRELPG
+346 RQGLDESGIRELPG

-401 APLVAAGTMT
+401 APMVAAGTMT

-434 NQKALESQLASRD
+434 NQKALESHLASRS
-447 AVAADVMSKLQALK
+447 ATAADAMSKLQALK

-490 STSVAKGASSLAD
+490 STSVAKGASSLAE
-503 GAARVDDG
+503 GAARVDSG

-516 SGSAALADGNSKIAS
+516 SGAATLADGNAQIAS

-537 SGSAT
+537 SGASS

-548 NLKSGTDSLKSGA
+548 NLKSGTDSLKSGT
-561 ATLKDGSGTL
+561 ATLKDGTSTL
-571 AEKEQAA
+571 AEKEQSA

-596 SQLSEGTGKLA
+596 SQLTEGTEKLA
-607 NGTDQLHSGAS
+607 SGTDQLNSGAS

-696 MNNRALASHAPSIR
+696 MNNRALASHAPSVR

-723 VAQATLMFVVIK
+723 IAQATLMFVVIK

-747 VWLFLC
+747 AWLFLC
-753 FVALVFTGFIHGLT
+753 FVALIFTGFIHGLT
-767 VFLSAPGKL
+767 VFLGAPGKL
-776 MALVV
+776 VALVV

-826 ESSLWGIMLVLT
+826 ESSLWGIMLVLA

-865 EISVS
+865 EITV

>member
-130 DADGKTGTI
+130 DANGNTGTI

-200 DGASKVNNGT
+200 SGAEKVNTGT

-256 EGAEKLA
+256 DGADKLA
-263 NGAEKLDSGAE
+263 SGAATLDSGAAT
-274 KLDSGAEKLVDGST
+274 LNSGAAKLVDGST

-315 ATLAEGTSSLKDGS
+315 ATLAQGTSSLKDGS
-329 ATLAR
+329 ATLAQ

-346 RQGLDQSGIRELPG
+346 RQGLDESGIRELPG

-401 APLVAAGTMT
+401 APMVAAGTMT

-434 NQKALESQLASRD
+434 NQKALESHLASRS
-447 AVAADVMSKLQALK
+447 ATAADAMSKLQALK

-469 SSSSAAKIQTLVSG
+469 SSSSAAKIQNLVSG

-490 STSVAKGASSLAD
+490 STSVAKGASSLAE
-503 GAARVDDG
+503 GAARVD
-511 ASSLA
+511 
-516 SGSAALADGNSKIAS
+516 S

-537 SGSAT
+537 SGAAT
-542 LAEGTE
+542 LADGNAQIASGVSSLASGASSLAEGTE
-548 NLKSGTDSLKSGA
+548 NLKSGTDSLKSGT
-561 ATLKDGSGTL
+561 ATLKDGTSTL
-571 AEKEQAA
+571 AEKEQSA

-596 SQLSEGTGKLA
+596 SQLTEGTEKLA
-607 NGTDQLHSGAS
+607 SGTDQLNSGAS
-618 ELKEGTSSLQSGLA
+618 ELKDGTSSLQSGLA

-696 MNNRALASHAPSIR
+696 MNNRALASHAPSVR

-723 VAQATLMFVVIK
+723 IAQATLMFVVIK

-747 VWLFLC
+747 AWLFLC
-753 FVALVFTGFIHGLT
+753 FVALIFTGFIHGLT
-767 VFLSAPGKL
+767 VFLGAPGKL
-776 MALVV
+776 VALVV

-826 ESSLWGIMLVLT
+826 ESSLWGIMLVLA

-865 EISVS
+865 EITV

>member
-99 VDGVEKGT
+99 VNGVEKGT

-130 DADGKTGTI
+130 DANGNTGTI

-200 DGASKVNNGT
+200 SGAEKVNTGT

-256 EGAEKLA
+256 DGADKLA
-263 NGAEKLDSGAE
+263 SGAATLDSGAAA
-274 KLDSGAEKLVDGST
+274 LDSGAAKLVDGST

-315 ATLAEGTSSLKDGS
+315 ATLAQGTSSLKDGS
-329 ATLAR
+329 ATLAQ

-346 RQGLDQSGIRELPG
+346 RQGLDESGIRELPG

-401 APLVAAGTMT
+401 APMVAAGTMT

-434 NQKALESQLASRD
+434 NQKALESHLASRS
-447 AVAADVMSKLQALK
+447 ATAADAMSKLQALK

-490 STSVAKGASSLAD
+490 STSVAKGASSLAE
-503 GAARVDDG
+503 GAARVDSG

-516 SGSAALADGNSKIAS
+516 SGAATLADGNAQIAS

-537 SGSAT
+537 SGAAT

-548 NLKSGTDSLKSGA
+548 NLKSGTDSLKSGT
-561 ATLKDGSGTL
+561 ATLKDGTSTL
-571 AEKEQAA
+571 AEKEQSA

-596 SQLSEGTGKLA
+596 SQLTEGTEKLA
-607 NGTDQLHSGAS
+607 SGTDQLNSGAS
-618 ELKEGTSSLQSGLA
+618 ELKDGTSSLQSGLA

-696 MNNRALASHAPSIR
+696 MNNRALASHAPSVR

-723 VAQATLMFVVIK
+723 IAQATLMFVVIK

-747 VWLFLC
+747 AWLFLC
-753 FVALVFTGFIHGLT
+753 FVALIFTGFIHGLT
-767 VFLSAPGKL
+767 VFLGAPGKL
-776 MALVV
+776 VALVV

-795 ETLPEPIRWMHD
+795 ETLPESIRWMHD

-865 EISVS
+865 EITV

>member
-130 DADGKTGTI
+130 DANGNTGTI

-200 DGASKVNNGT
+200 SGAEKVNTGT

-222 GSATVNDG
+222 GSARVNDG

-256 EGAEKLA
+256 DGADKLA
-263 NGAEKLDSGAE
+263 SGAATLDSGAAT
-274 KLDSGAEKLVDGST
+274 LNSGAAKLVDGST

-301 ASASDGASKLKDGS
+301 ASASDGALKLKDGS
-315 ATLAEGTSSLKDGS
+315 ATLAQGTSSLKDGS
-329 ATLAR
+329 ATLAQ

-346 RQGLDQSGIRELPG
+346 RQGLDESGIRELPG

-401 APLVAAGTMT
+401 APMVAAGTMT

-434 NQKALESQLASRD
+434 NQKALESHLASRS
-447 AVAADVMSKLQALK
+447 ATAADAMSKLQALK

-490 STSVAKGASSLAD
+490 STSVAKGASSLAE
-503 GAARVDDG
+503 GAARVDSG

-516 SGSAALADGNSKIAS
+516 SGAATLADGNAQIAS

-548 NLKSGTDSLKSGA
+548 NLKSGTDSLKSGT
-561 ATLKDGSGTL
+561 ATLKDGTSTL
-571 AEKEQAA
+571 AEKEQSA

-596 SQLSEGTGKLA
+596 SQLTEGTEKLA
-607 NGTDQLHSGAS
+607 SGTDQLNSGAS
-618 ELKEGTSSLQSGLA
+618 ELKDGTSSLQSGLA

-643 SDQTKVADTMS
+643 SEQAKVADTMS

-659 SHNSLASGRNYGEGM
+659 SHDSLASGRNYGEGM

-696 MNNRALASHAPSIR
+696 MNNRALASHAPSVR

-723 VAQATLMFVVIK
+723 IAQATLMFVVIK

-747 VWLFLC
+747 AWLFLC
-753 FVALVFTGFIHGLT
+753 FVALIFTGFIHGLT
-767 VFLSAPGKL
+767 VFLGAPGKL
-776 MALVV
+776 VALVV

-795 ETLPEPIRWMHD
+795 ETLPESIRWMHD

-865 EISVS
+865 EITV

>member
-99 VDGVEKGT
+99 VNGVEKGT

-130 DADGKTGTI
+130 DANGNTGTI

-200 DGASKVNNGT
+200 SGAEKVNTGT

-256 EGAEKLA
+256 DGADKLA
-263 NGAEKLDSGAE
+263 SGAATLDSGAAT
-274 KLDSGAEKLVDGST
+274 LNSGAAKLVDGST

-315 ATLAEGTSSLKDGS
+315 ATLAQGTSSLKDGS
-329 ATLAR
+329 ATLAQ

-346 RQGLDQSGIRELPG
+346 RQGLDESGIRELPG

-401 APLVAAGTMT
+401 APMVAAGTMT

-434 NQKALESQLASRD
+434 NQKALESHLASRS
-447 AVAADVMSKLQALK
+447 ATAADAMSKLQALK

-469 SSSSAAKIQTLVSG
+469 SSSSAAKIQNLVSG

-490 STSVAKGASSLAD
+490 STSVAKGASSLAE
-503 GAARVDDG
+503 GAARVDSG

-516 SGSAALADGNSKIAS
+516 SGAATLADGNAQIAS

-537 SGSAT
+537 SGAAT

-548 NLKSGTDSLKSGA
+548 NLKSGTDSLKSGT
-561 ATLKDGSGTL
+561 ATLKDGTSTL
-571 AEKEQAA
+571 AEKEQSA

-596 SQLSEGTGKLA
+596 SQLTEGTEKLA
-607 NGTDQLHSGAS
+607 SGTDQLNSGAS
-618 ELKEGTSSLQSGLA
+618 ELKDGTSSLQSGLA

-696 MNNRALASHAPSIR
+696 MNNRALASHAPSVR

-723 VAQATLMFVVIK
+723 IAQATLMFVVIK

-747 VWLFLC
+747 AWLFLC
-753 FVALVFTGFIHGLT
+753 FVALIFTGFIHGLT
-767 VFLSAPGKL
+767 VFLGAPGKL
-776 MALVV
+776 VALVV

-826 ESSLWGIMLVLT
+826 ESSLWGIMLVLA

-865 EISVS
+865 EITV

>member
-130 DADGKTGTI
+130 DANGNTGTI

-200 DGASKVNNGT
+200 SGAEKVNTGT

-256 EGAEKLA
+256 DGADKLA
-263 NGAEKLDSGAE
+263 SGAATLDSGAAT
-274 KLDSGAEKLVDGST
+274 LNSGAAKLVDGST

-315 ATLAEGTSSLKDGS
+315 ATLAQGTSSLKDGS
-329 ATLAR
+329 ATLAQ

-339 AEGTHKL
+339 AEGAHKL
-346 RQGLDQSGIRELPG
+346 RQGLDESGIRELPG

-401 APLVAAGTMT
+401 APMVAAGTMT

-434 NQKALESQLASRD
+434 NQKALESHLASRS
-447 AVAADVMSKLQALK
+447 ATAADAMSKLQALK
-461 SSHCVADG
+461 SSHCVSDG
-469 SSSSAAKIQTLVSG
+469 TSSTAAKIQTLVSG

-490 STSVAKGASSLAD
+490 STSVAKGASSLAE
-503 GAARVDDG
+503 GAARVDSG

-516 SGSAALADGNSKIAS
+516 SGAATLADGNAQIAS

-537 SGSAT
+537 SGASS

-548 NLKSGTDSLKSGA
+548 NLKSGTDSLKSGT
-561 ATLKDGSGTL
+561 ATLKDGTSTL
-571 AEKEQAA
+571 AEKEQSA

-596 SQLSEGTGKLA
+596 SQLTEGTEKLA
-607 NGTDQLHSGAS
+607 SGTDQLNSGAS
-618 ELKEGTSSLQSGLA
+618 ELKDGTSSLQSGLA

-696 MNNRALASHAPSIR
+696 MNNRALASHAPSVR

-723 VAQATLMFVVIK
+723 IAQATLMFVVIK

-747 VWLFLC
+747 AWLFLC
-753 FVALVFTGFIHGLT
+753 FVALIFTGFIHGLT
-767 VFLSAPGKL
+767 VFLGAPGKL
-776 MALVV
+776 VALVV

-826 ESSLWGIMLVLT
+826 ESSLWGIMLVLA

-865 EISVS
+865 EITV

>member
-130 DADGKTGTI
+130 DANGNTGTI

-200 DGASKVNNGT
+200 SGAEKVNTGT

-256 EGAEKLA
+256 DGADKLA
-263 NGAEKLDSGAE
+263 SGAATLDSGAAT
-274 KLDSGAEKLVDGST
+274 LNSGAAKLVDGST

-315 ATLAEGTSSLKDGS
+315 ATLAQGTSSLKDGS
-329 ATLAR
+329 ATLAQ

-346 RQGLDQSGIRELPG
+346 RQGLDESGIRELPG

-401 APLVAAGTMT
+401 APMVAAGTMT

-434 NQKALESQLASRD
+434 NQKALESHLASRS
-447 AVAADVMSKLQALK
+447 ATAADAMSKLQALK
-461 SSHCVADG
+461 SSHCIADG

-490 STSVAKGASSLAD
+490 STSVAKGASSLAE
-503 GAARVDDG
+503 GAARVDSG

-516 SGSAALADGNSKIAS
+516 SGAATLADGNAQIAS

-537 SGSAT
+537 SGASS

-548 NLKSGTDSLKSGA
+548 NLKSGTDSLKSGT
-561 ATLKDGSGTL
+561 ATLKDGTSTL
-571 AEKEQAA
+571 AEKEQSA

-596 SQLSEGTGKLA
+596 SQLTEGTEKLA
-607 NGTDQLHSGAS
+607 SGTDQLNSGAS
-618 ELKEGTSSLQSGLA
+618 ELKDGTSSLQSGLA

-643 SDQTKVADTMS
+643 SEQAKVADTMS

-659 SHNSLASGRNYGEGM
+659 SHDSLASGRNYGEGM

-696 MNNRALASHAPSIR
+696 MNNRALASHAPSVR

-723 VAQATLMFVVIK
+723 IAQATLMFVVIK

-747 VWLFLC
+747 AWLFLC
-753 FVALVFTGFIHGLT
+753 FVALIFTGFIHGLT
-767 VFLSAPGKL
+767 VFLGAPGKL
-776 MALVV
+776 VALVV

-795 ETLPEPIRWMHD
+795 ETLPESIRWMHD

-865 EISVS
+865 EITV

>member
-274 KLDSGAEKLVDGST
+274 KLVDGST

-315 ATLAEGTSSLKDGS
+315 ATLTEGTSSLKDGS

-813 AVTGMRRLSYGVN
+813 TVTGMRRLSYGVN

-838 LWGLAGLLL
+838 LWGLAGLML
-847 GYLGTRRDRTWSL
+847 GYIGTRRDRTWSL

-865 EISVS
+865 EIEV

>member
-130 DADGKTGTI
+130 DANGNTGTI

-200 DGASKVNNGT
+200 SGAEKVNTGT
-210 VKLADAIVQLKD
+210 VKLAHAIVQLKD

-256 EGAEKLA
+256 DGADKLA
-263 NGAEKLDSGAE
+263 SGAATLDSGAAT
-274 KLDSGAEKLVDGST
+274 LNSGAAKLVDGST

-315 ATLAEGTSSLKDGS
+315 ATLAQGTSSLKDGS
-329 ATLAR
+329 ATLAQ

-346 RQGLDQSGIRELPG
+346 RQGLDESGIRELPG

-401 APLVAAGTMT
+401 APMVAAGTMT

-434 NQKALESQLASRD
+434 NQKALESHLASRS
-447 AVAADVMSKLQALK
+447 ATAADAMSKLQALK

-490 STSVAKGASSLAD
+490 STSVAKGASSLAE
-503 GAARVDDG
+503 GAARVDSG

-516 SGSAALADGNSKIAS
+516 SGAATLADGNAQIAS

-537 SGSAT
+537 SGASS

-548 NLKSGTDSLKSGA
+548 NLKSGTDSLKSGT
-561 ATLKDGSGTL
+561 ATLKDGTSTL
-571 AEKEQAA
+571 AEKEQSA

-596 SQLSEGTGKLA
+596 SQLTEGTEKLA
-607 NGTDQLHSGAS
+607 SGTDQLNSGAS
-618 ELKEGTSSLQSGLA
+618 ELKDGTSSLQSGLA

-696 MNNRALASHAPSIR
+696 MNNRALASHAPSVR

-723 VAQATLMFVVIK
+723 IAQATLMFVVIK

-747 VWLFLC
+747 AWLFLC
-753 FVALVFTGFIHGLT
+753 FVALIFTGFIHGLT
-767 VFLSAPGKL
+767 VFLGAPGKL
-776 MALVV
+776 VALVV

-795 ETLPEPIRWMHD
+795 ETLPESIRWMHD

-826 ESSLWGIMLVLT
+826 ESSLWGIMLVLA

-865 EISVS
+865 EITV

>member
-117 FSRNLQSAAAFKP
+117 FSRNLQSAGSFKP

-263 NGAEKLDSGAE
+263 SGAEKLDSGAE

-865 EISVS
+865 EISV

>member
-516 SGSAALADGNSKIAS
+516 SGSAALAEGNSKIAS

-865 EISVS
+865 EISV

>member
-263 NGAEKLDSGAE
+263 SGAEKLDSGAE

-434 NQKALESQLASRD
+434 NQKALESQLTSRD
-447 AVAADVMSKLQALK
+447 AAAADIMSKLQALK

-548 NLKSGTDSLKSGA
+548 NLKSGTDSLKSGT
-561 ATLKDGSGTL
+561 ATLKEGTGTL
-571 AEKEQAA
+571 AEKEQTA

-587 GASNLKDGA
+587 GASSLKDGA

-865 EISVS
+865 EISV